1 MRIEL
6 SVIIP
11 AYMEEENLRILLPR
25 ISRVLGKIGCVSEC
39 IIVDSNER
47 LDDTELVCI
56 ENNVKYVSRE
66 GADSYGDAVR
76 TGIKFAQGKYI
87 IFMDADG
94 SHSPEFIQDLYK
106 KRDCA
111 DVIIASRYIR
121 QGNSDNSLILKAMS
135 RALNMSYSLVF
146 GINAKDI
153 SNSFKLYNAEVFN
166 NIYLV
171 SSNFDIIQEILIK
184 ARRNKVSL
192 SILEVPYTF
201 KQRMFGRTKRNLL
214 LFMLGYFITMIKLR
228 LGR

>member
-25 ISRVLGKIGCVSEC
+25 ISRVLGKIGCVFEC

-56 ENNVKYVSRE
+56 ENNFKYVSRE
-66 GADSYGDAVR
+66 GTDSYGDAVR
-76 TGIKFAQGKYI
+76 TGIKFAKGKYI

-106 KRDCA
+106 KRDFA

-135 RALNMSYSLVF
+135 RALNISYSLVF

-153 SNSFKLYNAEVFN
+153 SNSFKLYNADVFN
-166 NIYLV
+166 KINLV

-228 LGR
+228 LSR